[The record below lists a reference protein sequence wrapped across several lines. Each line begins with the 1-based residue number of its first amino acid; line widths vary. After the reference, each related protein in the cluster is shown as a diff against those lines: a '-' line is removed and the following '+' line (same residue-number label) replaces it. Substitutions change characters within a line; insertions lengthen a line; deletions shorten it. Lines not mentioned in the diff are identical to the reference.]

1 MMEAE
6 MSNWRHFTDKELA
19 CPCCRDTNMDV
30 DFMDKLEVAR
40 VLAGIPFKI
49 TSGYRCEKY
58 NAKITGGAPTGG
70 AHSMGKAAD
79 IRCRTGTDR
88 FKVVSAG
95 ITAGFEGIE
104 VCDRHI
110 HFDTKKR
117 THKNRVIWPGKS
129 R

>member
-1 MMEAE
+1 

-19 CPCCRDTNMDV
+19 CPCCREPNMDI

-40 VLAGIPFKI
+40 VIAGIPFKI

-79 IRCRTGTDR
+79 ISCRTGSNR

-117 THKNRVIWPGKS
+117 THKNQVIWPGKS